1 MTFDKTC
8 ARCGATFVAKNDAAK
23 YCPSCRREVQKEH
36 ARRHNEERRAFTAR
50 VNEIAGRVEFNA
62 KTPRPCRCG
71 TPARPV
77 VGYGYPADGT
87 VTRRVLCV
95 QCGRQGP
102 DAQTAAGAVVAWN
115 KEAAQ

>member
-8 ARCGATFVAKNDAAK
+8 KRCGAEFVAKNDAAK
-23 YCPSCRREVQKEH
+23 YCPGCRPEVQKEYI
-36 ARRHNEERRAFTAR
+36 RKHNEERKALTAR
-50 VNEIAGRVEFNA
+50 VNAIAGRVEYNSR
-62 KTPRPCRCG
+62 TPRPCRCG

-95 QCGRQGP
+95 QCGRRGP
-102 DAQTAAGAVVAWN
+102 DAKTPSEAIKAWN
-115 KEAAQ
+115 KEN